1 MLRPLILQHPTSA
14 VQQAMRFRPP
24 QKQAGCCKLPVASGA
39 QAPARQIRRGPLAAE
54 ANTVLGTFQ
63 TDPISALG
71 LPAPVSIGTEAT
83 VGAALAAVQKQG
95 QGYVLIVDD
104 GRPRGIMSEREVL
117 MKIVARDVKY
127 DSNVM
132 EFASRIPVT
141 LTGTETIARAIKLMI
156 AEGVA
161 NIPIV
166 DGRGKAS
173 AVLRSVDVIHFLA
186 EAFPEQLLNLPPRPH
201 QTLPKPERG

>member
-1 MLRPLILQHPTSA
+1 M
-14 VQQAMRFRPP
+14 
-24 QKQAGCCKLPVASGA
+24 
-39 QAPARQIRRGPLAAE
+39 AAE
-54 ANTVLGTFQ
+54 ANTVKGTFQ

-71 LPAPVSIGTEAT
+71 LPAPISIGTDAT
-83 VGAALAAVQKQG
+83 VGAALAAVQKNA

-127 DSNVM
+127 NSNVM
-132 EFASRIPVT
+132 EFVSRIPVT

-156 AEGVA
+156 AEGVE

-166 DGRGKAS
+166 DIRGKAS

-201 QTLPKPERG
+201 QTLPKPEGG